1 MKINKWLFVLLISLT
16 ASLVIFLFRAN
27 YKIALENPL
36 SIFQIDNKKK
46 IQDSKIV
53 LGFLPYWNINKA
65 TVNPVI
71 TDIAYFALSVDGD
84 GSIVRKEKNY
94 TEPGYSKFQSDK
106 LSNILDYKNI
116 SPHLVLTMFD
126 NEKIE
131 TLLSDKENQ
140 NELLGEIDALL
151 KGSNLTGINIDIEY
165 TGLASKQLRSQFV
178 NLVQD
183 ISVMI
188 KRSHPTVTL
197 SISMYA
203 SASKKQMIWDVS
215 EIAKYVD
222 YIVVMAYDFHLPSS
236 YKAGPIAPIFGFD
249 TNNEIDINSCLTAF
263 TKQIDNSKII
273 LGIPFYGYGWQ
284 TVEQSPQAHTIPNTG
299 STQTI
304 KNVEK
309 ILINSDDTDLPFIQP
324 KWDEESLSPY
334 LAYSKDEKNYV
345 IFYENEES
353 IAYKL
358 DYVDQLELAG
368 IAIWALGYE
377 NPNTDIW
384 KLIDDRFFDS

>member
-84 GSIVRKEKNY
+84 GSIIRKEKNY

-151 KGSNLTGINIDIEY
+151 KGNSLTGINIDIEY

-304 KNVEK
+304 KSVEK
-309 ILINSDDTDLPFIQP
+309 ILINSDDADFPFIQP

>member
-84 GSIVRKEKNY
+84 GSIIRKEKNY

-304 KNVEK
+304 KSVEK
-309 ILINSDDTDLPFIQP
+309 ILINSDDADFPFIQP

-358 DYVDQLELAG
+358 DYVDQLELGG

-377 NPNTDIW
+377 NPNTNIW